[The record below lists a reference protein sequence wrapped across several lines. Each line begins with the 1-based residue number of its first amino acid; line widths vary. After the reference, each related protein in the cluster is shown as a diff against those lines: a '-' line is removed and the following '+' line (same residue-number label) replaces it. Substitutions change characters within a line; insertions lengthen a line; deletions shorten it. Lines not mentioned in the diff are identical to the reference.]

1 MTISQNSNYVLEH
14 PFLKA
19 AINAFLSGEIKDL
32 KFILDSLQEDMYH
45 KMLPLCAKAYK
56 ANKKENYPQ
65 VEQAILEVSPPDRLN
80 IHLPIPLPTVCK
92 VVPMRLV
99 KQKKSQTVVNYKG
112 QLEFDFNEKR
122 QLSRIAN

>member
-14 PFLKA
+14 PYLKA
-19 AINAFLSGEIKDL
+19 AVNSFLSGDHKQL

-80 IHLPIPLPTVCK
+80 IQLPIPLPTIECK
-92 VVPMRLV
+92 IVPMI
-99 KQKKSQTVVNYKG
+99 KHKKSRTVVNAKG
-112 QLEFDFNEKR
+112 QLEFDFDEKR